1 MMKADPLKAFF
12 EADAAPAVD
21 PGFRMAVMERVA
33 RRRFQLELARAAV
46 AGLAVFVA
54 LLLLRPLMLSLL
66 LLLSTSFQQVLLV
79 LGVVALVAFIA
90 HKLATDSVALPGWAR
105 RLL

>member
-1 MMKADPLKAFF
+1 MRKADPLKAFF

-33 RRRFQLELARAAV
+33 RRRLQFELVRAAM
-46 AGLAVFVA
+46 AGLAVFVT
-54 LLLLRPLMLSLL
+54 LLLLRPAMLSLL
-66 LLLSTSFQQVLLV
+66 LLLAGPFQQALLV
-79 LGVVALVAFIA
+79 LGAVALAAFLA
-90 HKLATDSVALPGWAR
+90 YKLATGTLALPGWAQ